1 MGPLFQL
8 WRFCGQNDNLKILV
22 LVKNPNII
30 SLQCAVTQI
39 QQQLAGLSNDWQEVD
54 SSIVT
59 LANR

>member
-39 QQQLAGLSNDWQEVD
+39 QQQLAGLSNDW
-54 SSIVT
+54 
-59 LANR
+59 LM